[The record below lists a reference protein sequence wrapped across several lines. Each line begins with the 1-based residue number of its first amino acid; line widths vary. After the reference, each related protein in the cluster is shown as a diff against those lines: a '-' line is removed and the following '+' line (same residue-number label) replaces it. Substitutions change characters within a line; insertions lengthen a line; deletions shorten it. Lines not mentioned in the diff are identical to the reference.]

1 LSEPDK
7 QVIGGRYIL
16 HEQLGALD
24 ILAAAHGILWEQAIK
39 IPDEETRR
47 AFLERV
53 PAHRELARAFGR
65 TSESWP

>member
-1 LSEPDK
+1 
-7 QVIGGRYIL
+7 
-16 HEQLGALD
+16 LGALD